1 MSVDS
6 PQGMPGQ
13 PAKKGMG
20 VWGWVAIGCGAL
32 LLLVL
37 GTCFAGG
44 MFLKHKVA
52 GMADDFQ
59 KNPAKAAAEMA
70 IKFNPDVEEVSSTD
84 TEMTLRDK
92 KTGETVTLNFEDIK
106 NGNFSFK
113 TKDGETK
120 IDAGAAANGQGGTLT
135 VTGANGQT
143 ATFGA
148 GSGSGTA
155 PSWLPIYPGA
165 EVSGNYD
172 ATTAEGHAG
181 AITVSTAD
189 SVDKVMA
196 FYEEK
201 LKDAGFRVE
210 KITLGG
216 TAGNGGTVT
225 GTSEG
230 DKRTVGVVLSSSD
243 GKTQAMVTFNDKK

>member
-13 PAKKGMG
+13 PVKKGMG
-20 VWGWVAIGCGAL
+20 VWGWLAIGCGVL

-37 GTCFAGG
+37 GTCFAVG
-44 MFLKHKVA
+44 MFAKHKFGA
-52 GMADDFQ
+52 MADDFQ

-84 TEMTLRDK
+84 SEMTVRDK
-92 KTGETVTLNFEDIK
+92 KTGDTVTLDFEDIK
-106 NGNFSFK
+106 NGKFSFK
-113 TKDGETK
+113 NKDGEATVN
-120 IDAGAAANGQGGTLT
+120 AAAAASGDGGTLT
-135 VTGANGQT
+135 VTGADGQK

-148 GSGSGTA
+148 GKGAGNA

-165 EVSGNYD
+165 EGSGNYKT
-172 ATTAEGHAG
+172 TTAEGDAC
-181 AITVSTAD
+181 AVTVSTAD
-189 SVDKVMA
+189 SVEKVMA

-201 LKDAGFRVE
+201 LKDAGFKVE
-210 KITLGG
+210 KITLAGA
-216 TAGNGGTVT
+216 AGNGGTVT
-225 GTSEG
+225 GTTADE
-230 DKRTVGVVLSSSD
+230 KRSVGVVLSSSD